1 MPLSAKDYGSLPDLL
16 WKQKGWLSR
25 IFPHVK
31 TAQRKHVEALMLTL
45 IAAEIITW
53 VYKEGE
59 IQWILNETEEKQK
72 CYEIADYW
80 KGVLME

>member
-1 MPLSAKDYGSLPDLL
+1 M
-16 WKQKGWLSR
+16 
-25 IFPHVK
+25 F
-31 TAQRKHVEALMLTL
+31 RKHVEALMLSL
-45 IAAEIITW
+45 IAAEILTW

-72 CYEIADYW
+72 CYEIAVYW